1 MSDQADLDEL
11 ARRYLDLWQDQM
23 TALAGDEE
31 FAETLQQLTTA
42 MGAAATAGSTA
53 WAAAWPAMMAGL
65 QPPGATQRESDG
77 QGAADETG
85 KGAEG
90 TAAGAPGRQGAAVET
105 AAGAAAAAGP
115 PGGGG
120 DVLEQLAR
128 RLAALEERIAALEGG
143 ARRAGR
149 GAARSAGRRRS

>member
-31 FAETLQQLTTA
+31 FAKTLQQLTTA

-90 TAAGAPGRQGAAVET
+90 TAAGAPGRQGAAVE
-105 AAGAAAAAGP
+105 AAGATAAAGP

-120 DVLEQLAR
+120 DVLEQLTR

-143 ARRAGR
+143 ARRVGR